1 MESIRLKTETEIAD
15 EQAGFQ
21 QRRGTRDHHE
31 SKNTDAQGMRA
42 SATTLYVLRG
52 LQEGV
57 QLSALD

>member
-1 MESIRLKTETEIAD
+1 MKTETEIAD

-52 LQEGV
+52 LEEGLRLY
-57 QLSALD
+57 LS

>member
-1 MESIRLKTETEIAD
+1 MSRQDSDKVGGLERP
-15 EQAGFQ
+15 
-21 QRRGTRDHHE
+21 DHG

-57 QLSALD
+57 